1 MLVGD
6 GKGITIITG
15 SKSAGGG
22 STTRRSASFG
32 AGGDGFI
39 ARDISFVNTA
49 SPSKGQ
55 VVALVVTADKSVFYR
70 CSIIGY
76 QDTLYTLSNQQF
88 YRETDIYG
96 TKT

>member
-1 MLVGD
+1 MLY
-6 GKGITIITG
+6 
-15 SKSAGGG
+15 
-22 STTRRSASFG
+22 RFSFVPLYPDLKQVLVKAACDQG

-49 SPSKGQ
+49 GPSKGQ
-55 VVALVVTADKSVFYR
+55 AVALVVTADKSVFYR

-76 QDTLYTLSNQQF
+76 QDTLYTLSNRQF

>member
-1 MLVGD
+1 MLY
-6 GKGITIITG
+6 
-15 SKSAGGG
+15 
-22 STTRRSASFG
+22 RFSFVPLYPDLKQVLVKAAC

-39 ARDISFVNTA
+39 ARYISFVNTA
-49 SPSKGQ
+49 GPSKGQ
-55 VVALVVTADKSVFYR
+55 AVALIVTADKSVFYR

-76 QDTLYTLSNQQF
+76 QDTLYTLSNRQF